1 MKDALISVKP
11 EDLKQSH
18 YEARSARISSVYRE
32 HRHPPAVKDYVGDAK
47 SLREYVLRLSL
58 FPNLA
63 NRNTVRMS
71 D

>member
-11 EDLKQSH
+11 GMLHQDPSEV
-18 YEARSARISSVYRE
+18 RSARISSVFRE
-32 HRHPPAVKDYVGDAK
+32 KPPAVKDYIGEAK
-47 SLREYVLRLSL
+47 SLREHILRLSL

-63 NRNTVRMS
+63 NRSTVRMS

>member
-11 EDLKQSH
+11 GALNQSP
-18 YEARSARISSVYRE
+18 EEVRSARISSLHRE
-32 HRHPPAVKDYVGDAK
+32 KPPAVKDYIGPAK
-47 SLREYVLRLSL
+47 SLREHILRLSL

-63 NRNTVRMS
+63 NRTTVRMS